1 MSEFQKKQT
10 PGNQPGTPYSI
21 QFLLE
26 SQLDKQDLIAALK
39 PLLPAEFQGKT
50 DLLKNAIADKPVEK
64 TSQFFC
70 ETGVLNYRCGDKGM
84 AALDFLLALE
94 VNPNSFEA
102 LHNVGVVF
110 NDLGDYGH
118 AEVAYVAAI
127 QANSKYLV
135 SWLDLGQIY
144 LKREYY
150 YGGVLAFNQAT
161 EIDPNS
167 AEAWKG
173 LGIAFSSTLDMQKA
187 TEANRRALELK
198 SDDAEVWMNFAMGLA
213 LESKFDAAIQAAQT
227 ALGLD
232 PDYTEAKPFLAELL
246 KPATREKFFDIVRY
260 TLLKRH
266 LEKRGVKI

>member
-1 MSEFQKKQT
+1 MSEFLKKQT
-10 PGNQPGTPYSI
+10 PDNQSGAPYNI

-26 SQLDKQDLIAALK
+26 SQLDKHGLIAALK
-39 PLLPAEFQGKT
+39 PLIPAEFQGKT
-50 DLLKNAIADKPVEK
+50 DKLKNALADKPVEK
-64 TSQFFC
+64 VSQFFC
-70 ETGVLNYRCGDKGM
+70 ETGAINYRCGEKGM

-110 NDLGDYGH
+110 NDLGDYGR

-127 QANSKYLV
+127 QANPKYLA

-144 LKREYY
+144 LRREYY

-173 LGIAFSSTLDMQKA
+173 LGIALSGTLNFQKA
-187 TEANRRALELK
+187 TEANSRALELK
-198 SDDAEVWMNFAMGLA
+198 PDDAEVWMIFALGLA
-213 LESKFDAAIQAAQT
+213 LESKFDGAIEAART
-227 ALGLD
+227 ALGLN
-232 PDYTEAKPFLAELL
+232 PDDTEAGPFLAELL
-246 KPATREKFFDIVRY
+246 KPATREQFFDKVRY
-260 TLLKRH
+260 ALLKRH